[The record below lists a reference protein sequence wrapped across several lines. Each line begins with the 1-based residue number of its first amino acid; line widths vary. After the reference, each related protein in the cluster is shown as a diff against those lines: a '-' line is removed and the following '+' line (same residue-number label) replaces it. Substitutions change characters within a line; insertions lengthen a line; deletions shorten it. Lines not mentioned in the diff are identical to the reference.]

1 MKFITPLH
9 IFPRRVIWSDY
20 DFSTIE
26 ECQRY
31 TCNDCKWH
39 EHCPCT
45 GGIEIQDDPINHEIT
60 AKCWFFEIDKMRKS
74 IRDFFS
80 NQNQIVLR
88 GIYNYTS
95 IQTKNFVVFIWKR
108 QKGKV
113 VLKFDKKGKSFIY
126 YQSSGNKYECMTES
140 LEQAFSETDCNNF
153 NLHKENINLYK
164 MSR

>member
-1 MKFITPLH
+1 MKFVMPLQ
-9 IFPRRVIWSDY
+9 IFNRWSIWSDY
-20 DFSTIE
+20 DFDTVE
-26 ECQRY
+26 ECQEY
-31 TCNDCKWH
+31 ACSNCKNYKGTF
-39 EHCPCT
+39 CT
-45 GGIEIQDDPINHEIT
+45 GRIATIYDPENHEISVN
-60 AKCWFFEIDKMRKS
+60 CWYFEIDKKRES

-80 NQNQIVLR
+80 NQKFLP
-88 GIYNYTS
+88 GMYDYTS